1 MPPVAMVD
9 PWVAR
14 VGESATRPAV
24 KGGMGDY
31 ANKTVPKPGLLASE
45 PAGTQL
51 DQSSGFAAMPTLT
64 GPTYSAPKKTLSWL
78 PAPPE
83 LAPAGAAGAA
93 DADAAAG
100 AAGTAATPK
109 NPGPAVTAP
118 ASPAS
123 KVQKP
128 SYLARVQSSL
138 SGRRSSRKDEDADQS
153 PRPARLT
160 KRSLE
165 AHNLAQAQQ
174 PSGVLRV
181 LGASPTVAAAVA
193 PPQQSQ
199 QAAASKEVPSAAAE
213 RLLEA
218 QNEALAGILANVR
231 TAGPRY
237 VKSGHYAWWVW
248 PTTKEG
254 LNDARRTAVLNAS
267 DVAYVLGGPA
277 AGVWTQLL
285 DAFAQLLE
293 SRRDRRCFPT
303 IDHGRIDYFCIE
315 WSSPEY
321 REAMKDAPRFAKAV
335 ERFASAWREL
345 K

>member
-1 MPPVAMVD
+1 MAHID
-9 PWVAR
+9 LSGASSR
-14 VGESATRPAV
+14 TSSA
-24 KGGMGDY
+24 
-31 ANKTVPKPGLLASE
+31 S
-45 PAGTQL
+45 
-51 DQSSGFAAMPTLT
+51 
-64 GPTYSAPKKTLSWL
+64 
-78 PAPPE
+78 
-83 LAPAGAAGAA
+83 
-93 DADAAAG
+93 
-100 AAGTAATPK
+100 TAA
-109 NPGPAVTAP
+109 
-118 ASPAS
+118 
-123 KVQKP
+123 Q
-128 SYLARVQSSL
+128 
-138 SGRRSSRKDEDADQS
+138 
-153 PRPARLT
+153 
-160 KRSLE
+160 
-165 AHNLAQAQQ
+165 
-174 PSGVLRV
+174 
-181 LGASPTVAAAVA
+181 
-193 PPQQSQ
+193 
-199 QAAASKEVPSAAAE
+199 
-213 RLLEA
+213 RLLKA
-218 QNEALAGILANVR
+218 QNEALGAILMKVR
-231 TAGPRY
+231 DAGPSY